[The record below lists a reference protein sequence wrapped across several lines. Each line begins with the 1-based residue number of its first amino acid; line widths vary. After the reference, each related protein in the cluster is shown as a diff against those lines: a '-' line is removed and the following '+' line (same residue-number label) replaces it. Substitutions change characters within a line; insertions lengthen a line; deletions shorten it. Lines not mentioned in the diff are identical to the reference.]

1 MIRDPMSTTLETYK
15 LNMSIFEKGQLEDF
29 LGILANFNT
38 SIDKTVTTT
47 AVGRI
52 NYLGMMLHG

>member
-38 SIDKTVTTT
+38 SIEKPLLRPQWDGSTT
-47 AVGRI
+47 
-52 NYLGMMLHG
+52 